1 LLISNKFL
9 GWETGLAT
17 TIALFL
23 HELPHELS
31 DFTIY
36 IKFGLS
42 NAKALGANLFSA
54 MFSYGGLYTGLA
66 LSCRMSFLFFGFEF
80 VFSKYGCLRMAFSDG
95 GRTFCLY
102 CPR

>member
-1 LLISNKFL
+1 M
-9 GWETGLAT
+9 
-17 TIALFL
+17 FL

-66 LSCRMSFLFFGFEF
+66 LSCRMSFFYFLALNLFLANTDASEWLLAMVAGLF
-80 VFSKYGCLRMAFSDG
+80 VYIVLVDIVR
-95 GRTFCLY
+95 RTIS
-102 CPR
+102 